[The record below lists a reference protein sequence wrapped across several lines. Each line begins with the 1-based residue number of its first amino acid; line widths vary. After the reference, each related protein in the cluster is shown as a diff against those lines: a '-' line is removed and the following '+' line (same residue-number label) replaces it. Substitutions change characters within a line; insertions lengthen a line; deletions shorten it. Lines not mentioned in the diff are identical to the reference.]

1 MDIGVKSSVEGHVER
16 GVNEARMTAFAL
28 IFATAVG
35 VGLTVGYATCV
46 VLELLSGAGTAF
58 GTALLLAAV
67 YLVRAVRRIA
77 MELMHRITGQ

>member
-1 MDIGVKSSVEGHVER
+1 M
-16 GVNEARMTAFAL
+16 AAFVL

-35 VGLTVGYATCV
+35 VGLTVGFAACPLAGV
-46 VLELLSGAGTAF
+46 IAAAGTAV

-67 YLVRAVRRIA
+67 YRVRGVRRFV